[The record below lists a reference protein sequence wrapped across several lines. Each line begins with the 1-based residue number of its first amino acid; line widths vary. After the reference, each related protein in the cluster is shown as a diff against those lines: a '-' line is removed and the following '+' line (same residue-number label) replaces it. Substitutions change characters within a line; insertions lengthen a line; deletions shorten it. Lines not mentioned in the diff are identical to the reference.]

1 MRTKTSDTY
10 YIKNDCANVIK
21 VEEDNIEFDTEEV
34 NTKRAER

>member
-1 MRTKTSDTY
+1 MRKKTSDTY
-10 YIKNDCANVIK
+10 VKNDCANVIK